1 MDLQSNYWQEEVR
14 EENRAKTAFITADG
28 LYEFMVM
35 PLGLTNAPSTFQ
47 RMMDVM
53 LAGLKWK
60 CCLVYLDNI
69 LVFAKTFEHLLRLW
83 KDFDCLRKANLK
95 LKLSKCLFCQTSL
108 PILGFVVSGQ
118 GISVDH
124 SKVKVVQAIPV
135 PSTVKEVQS
144 FLGLCLY
151 FRRFV
156 KNFAALARVLT
167 EVTKKLNPKWGEA
180 QQACFYE

>member
-1 MDLQSNYWQEEVR
+1 MDLQSSYWQEEVR

-69 LVFAKTFEHLLRLW
+69 LVFAKTFEHLLRL
-83 KDFDCLRKANLK
+83 
-95 LKLSKCLFCQTSL
+95 
-108 PILGFVVSGQ
+108 
-118 GISVDH
+118 
-124 SKVKVVQAIPV
+124 
-135 PSTVKEVQS
+135 
-144 FLGLCLY
+144 
-151 FRRFV
+151 
-156 KNFAALARVLT
+156 
-167 EVTKKLNPKWGEA
+167 
-180 QQACFYE
+180 